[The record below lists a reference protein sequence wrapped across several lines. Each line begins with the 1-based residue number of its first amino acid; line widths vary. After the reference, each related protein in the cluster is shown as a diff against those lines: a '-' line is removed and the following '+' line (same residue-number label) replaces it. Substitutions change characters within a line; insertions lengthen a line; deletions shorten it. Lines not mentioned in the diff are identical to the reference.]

1 LIRVYRGIESVASDD
16 GLQRAAFRAGDG
28 GGVVQLIAA
37 LFGEEWF
44 FFLNRCVVDVVRS
57 WCFTGNDGDHFSH
70 QMLIQWL

>member
-44 FFLNRCVVDVVRS
+44 FFSEPVCCRCCPFVVFYR
-57 WCFTGNDGDHFSH
+57 
-70 QMLIQWL
+70 